1 MHSWL
6 CSLTRLCQLLAKLN
20 GVSNQRGKKRECRK
34 KTCVFRIQSLFT
46 ILQYTYLL
54 CENEG
59 SGTFWK
65 LLSQKPSGS
74 RHTTLNTHICK
85 GQDMPHFSIYLE
97 RYAFLLIFSLIVPMC
112 LVFHMRTGVQV
123 AGFGFLL
130 LLAQSMLSA
139 YSKMCKR
146 FDFFCLLNKESK
158 ILYVFALHSAKC
170 RLGV

>member
-85 GQDMPHFSIYLE
+85 GQDMPHFSVYLE

-112 LVFHMRTGVQV
+112 LVFHMRTGVQA

-130 LLAQSMLSA
+130 LLAQTCGFPHTLRCVNVLIFFLSV
-139 YSKMCKR
+139 KQGK
-146 FDFFCLLNKESK
+146 
-158 ILYVFALHSAKC
+158 
-170 RLGV
+170 